1 MLILTAVIIFQV
13 SLELGGNA
21 PCIVFDDADIDVAV
35 KGSQQGFSKK
45 NMEFWSS
52 SWSSGEQISKLRAS
66 DAEIRMSHYTC
77 LTGQYNQNTLSSCRH
92 SCTQQGEQ
100 KPEAEIGSY
109 LD

>member
-1 MLILTAVIIFQV
+1 MLMLTAIIIFQV

-52 SWSSGEQISKLRAS
+52 SWSSGEQISKVYMKNLQA
-66 DAEIRMSHYTC
+66 H
-77 LTGQYNQNTLSSCRH
+77 LSRLFRVCMLVM
-92 SCTQQGEQ
+92 G
-100 KPEAEIGSY
+100 
-109 LD
+109 